1 VGKNALPVLFHLL
14 KKLTEPDEYIDSLE
28 LILKL
33 VKSKANST
41 AKMNTQVILEEMAH
55 MEFLLDLLDH
65 EEILIAVMASEIL
78 TNMHSLLRAM
88 ISSKPF
94 KIVRLGLPNY

>member
-33 VKSKANST
+33 VKSKADSA

-55 MEFLLDLLDH
+55 VEFLLDFSITKRSSSLSWR
-65 EEILIAVMASEIL
+65 VKYSVASHDLEQTIQD
-78 TNMHSLLRAM
+78 SL
-88 ISSKPF
+88 
-94 KIVRLGLPNY
+94 VN